1 MPSLIDY
8 AQQTGQFFKKCVERH
23 MRKFISFAMP
33 VKISKDGVTFF
44 FQERKETGAL
54 DGKLEFPG
62 GKIEAGESPIEA
74 CVREFEEEVGLKFD
88 ISRFQPFSIDQF
100 DYEDRKVQLYS
111 FYLEVIDGELFSERL
126 ISKFIPFEMM
136 KNEVIKLNLLD
147 ANFSIVM
154 KFLEFKKSNIIGA

>member
-1 MPSLIDY
+1 
-8 AQQTGQFFKKCVERH
+8 

-33 VKISKDGVTFF
+33 IRTSREGITFY
-44 FQERKETGAL
+44 FQERKEAGAL

-62 GKIEAGESPIEA
+62 GKIEINESPVEA
-74 CVREFEEEVGLKFD
+74 CIREFEEEVGPR
-88 ISRFQPFSIDQF
+88 IAEPRFLQFSIDQF
-100 DYEDRKVQLYS
+100 DYEDRQVQLYS
-111 FYLEVIDGELFSERL
+111 FYLEVTDEDQFTDSL